1 MPETAVQL
9 AELTQAKRSSHKPDN
24 PSRESRPRTDLQRT
38 IIATKSANPHMN
50 NVQIAEIAATS
61 RETVSRILTQYGTDI
76 GAVEAYQKHRADILD
91 ALCQRL
97 SSSVT
102 DEDIKKANL
111 LQRLSAYGIAYDKMR
126 IERGLSDGTS
136 KPLVMIQVNGQVN
149 VHNPVDNTTL
159 LTSPPSH
166 NVIPDTQAIDIIDN
180 GDSNV

>member
-1 MPETAVQL
+1 
-9 AELTQAKRSSHKPDN
+9 
-24 PSRESRPRTDLQRT
+24 
-38 IIATKSANPHMN
+38 MN

-136 KPLVMIQVNGQVN
+136 KPLVMIQLAGTQQSVTIGQ
-149 VHNPVDNTTL
+149 PTNTTIL
-159 LTSPPSH
+159 HDSTASDATDMGEVGSAAKP
-166 NVIPDTQAIDIIDN
+166 AI
-180 GDSNV
+180 